1 MELKLIFSLIR
12 RWAWLLV
19 IGAAL
24 GAGAGYVLSIYQTP
38 VYEASTRFMVMQ
50 APDSGVSNVQRLS
63 DQELAQTYVEL
74 LTTQPVLDEA
84 SERADT
90 SVRASQISAEQVRG
104 TRLLEL
110 TVSASDPDRAAL
122 IANTLVEV
130 LIAQNDALQ
139 ASRFSSTEESLQLQI
154 SEIEAEIS
162 RLRGEIE
169 ARSEASQESVVEAA
183 EAQKLELE
191 QRIFQLQAEIAPL
204 EQEIDDLIPDA
215 LPNELPPPLTAEQRN
230 LLNQKRT
237 ELAQKQFVLDL
248 AKETYFNLVL
258 PQTQTDLLAAGLVPE
273 EEAQS
278 IQQSNLALYEQIYAT
293 LLNNYEAVRLARLQN
308 TPNVVQVEQATPATI
323 PVQPNPI
330 RNTIL
335 GAIIGLILAGS
346 LAFLIEYL
354 DDTLKTPTDIAN
366 VLGLSVVGYVS
377 NEGGMEK
384 VEGQPFVAANPRSP
398 TAESFRTLRTN
409 LEFASV
415 DKPLKTILVTSPGPG
430 EGKTTV
436 ATNLAAAMAQA
447 NKRVI
452 LLEGDLRR
460 PRVHRAMGMPNQAG
474 LSEVFRGQLD
484 IRDVARYSKVK
495 DLAVI
500 TSGSLPPN
508 PAELLGSTR
517 MKQIL
522 TRLQESASVVIIDSP
537 PFVVADSTV
546 LAAKVDG
553 VLLVIQ
559 PGKTHADA
567 ARAMIDQ
574 LDRAGARVIGVVLNR
589 VPRKSRSY
597 YGGYYYQYEGDSS
610 YSIENSP
617 GQSSAADSKASRG
630 VSSLFGAR
638 PTPGKIGEEVS

>member
-1 MELKLIFSLIR
+1 MELKLIFSLLR

-24 GAGAGYVLSIYQTP
+24 GAGAGYVLSLYQTP
-38 VYEASTRFMVMQ
+38 VFEASTRFMVMQ
-50 APDSGVSNVQRLS
+50 APDSGVSTVQRLS

-84 SERADT
+84 SSLAGT
-90 SVRASQISAEQVRG
+90 TVRASQISADQVRG

-110 TVSASDPDRAAL
+110 TVSASDPEQAAL
-122 IANTLVEV
+122 VANTLVDV
-130 LIAQNDALQ
+130 LITQNDALQ
-139 ASRFSSTEESLQLQI
+139 SSRFSSTEESLQLQV
-154 SEIEAEIS
+154 SEIEEEIA
-162 RLRGEIE
+162 RLRSEIE
-169 ARSEASQESVVEAA
+169 TRAEENQETVFQAA

-204 EQEIDDLIPDA
+204 QQEIDDLIPDA
-215 LPNELPPPLTAEQRN
+215 LPNQLPPPLTSEQRN

-237 ELAQKQFVLDL
+237 ELAQKQFVLEL
-248 AKETYFNLVL
+248 AQASYINLAL
-258 PQTQTDLLAAGLVPE
+258 PQSQSDLLAAGVVQG

-293 LLNNYEAVRLARLQN
+293 LLSNYEAVRLARLQN
-308 TPNVVQVEQATPATI
+308 TPNVVQVERATPATI
-323 PVQPNPI
+323 PVAPKPI
-330 RNTIL
+330 QNTIL
-335 GAIIGLILAGS
+335 GAIIGLIAAGS
-346 LAFLIEYL
+346 LAFLIEFL

-366 VLGLSVVGYVS
+366 VLGLSVVGYVP
-377 NEGGMEK
+377 NEGAMEK
-384 VEGQPFVAANPRSP
+384 VEGQPFVSANPRSP

-415 DKPLKTILVTSPGPG
+415 DQPLKTILVTSPGPG

-508 PAELLGSTR
+508 PAELLGSAR

-522 TRLQESASVVIIDSP
+522 NRLQESASVVIIDSP
-537 PFVVADSTV
+537 PFVVTDSTV
-546 LAAKVDG
+546 LSAKVDG

-567 ARAMIDQ
+567 AKAMLDQ

-597 YGGYYYQYEGDSS
+597 YGGYYYQYEGDSA
-610 YSIENSP
+610 YSIDNNTAQPAPAEKP
-617 GQSSAADSKASRG
+617 SRG
-630 VSSLFGAR
+630 VSSLFGPR
-638 PTPGKIGEEVS
+638 PATGKIGEEA

>member
-1 MELKLIFSLIR
+1 MELKLIFSLLR

-24 GAGAGYVLSIYQTP
+24 GAGAGYVLSLYQTP
-38 VYEASTRFMVMQ
+38 VFEASTRFMVMQ
-50 APDSGVSNVQRLS
+50 APDSGVSTVQRLS

-74 LTTQPVLDEA
+74 LTTQPVLEEA
-84 SERADT
+84 SALAGT
-90 SVRASQISAEQVRG
+90 TVRASQISADQVRG

-110 TVSASDPDRAAL
+110 TVSASDPEQAAL
-122 IANTLVEV
+122 IANTLVDV

-139 ASRFSSTEESLQLQI
+139 SSRFSSTEESLQLQVSEI
-154 SEIEAEIS
+154 EEEIARLRSEIEARAEQ
-162 RLRGEIE
+162 
-169 ARSEASQESVVEAA
+169 SQETVVQAA

-204 EQEIDDLIPDA
+204 QQEIDDLIPDA
-215 LPNELPPPLTAEQRN
+215 LPNQLPPPLTTEQRN

-237 ELAQKQFVLDL
+237 ELAQKQFVLEL
-248 AKETYFNLVL
+248 AQASYINLAL
-258 PQTQTDLLAAGLVPE
+258 PQSQNDLLAAGVVQG

-293 LLNNYEAVRLARLQN
+293 LLSNYEAVRLARLQN
-308 TPNVVQVEQATPATI
+308 TPNVVQVERATPATI
-323 PVQPNPI
+323 PVAPKPI
-330 RNTIL
+330 QNTIL
-335 GAIIGLILAGS
+335 GAIIGLIAAGS
-346 LAFLIEYL
+346 LAFLIEFL

-366 VLGLSVVGYVS
+366 VLGLSVVGYVP
-377 NEGGMEK
+377 NEGSMEK
-384 VEGQPFVAANPRSP
+384 VEGQPFVSANPRSP

-415 DKPLKTILVTSPGPG
+415 DQPLKTILVTSPGPG

-508 PAELLGSTR
+508 PAELLGSAR

-522 TRLQESASVVIIDSP
+522 NRLQESASVVIIDSP
-537 PFVVADSTV
+537 PFVVTDSTV

-567 ARAMIDQ
+567 ARAMLDQ

-597 YGGYYYQYEGDSS
+597 YGGYYYQYEGDSA
-610 YSIENSP
+610 YSLENNT
-617 GQSSAADSKASRG
+617 GQSASAEKPSRG
-630 VSSLFGAR
+630 VSSLFGPR
-638 PTPGKIGEEVS
+638 PATSKIGEEA